1 MMQFVQWLSK
11 KLKVTPDEVVQMLN
25 KAPEEEVKKYTDLF
39 LAETTQETGKFKS
52 GGKINAAVA
61 KFQNGGEVEFE
72 KWLNDIG
79 FESGWA
85 PWTTD
90 EELRLQYNDMRRRY
104 MKETGKKVDLDTTPA
119 SNRAVTASGYLGYRY
134 GTTEPRS
141 FTRERI
147 FNGYNKP
154 DTWEDNIYFTY
165 RPNDPGTKRIITES
179 DTTFIDPKGRKFT
192 KSSPF
197 DNKGENKYD
206 RFQHIWR
213 QYGIYQDGGNLTRRE
228 ALDAF
233 MANSEGAARADARR
247 ALRSAKMSFD
257 NNNLDG
263 NRNQFARSII
273 AGQDYIPQENTN
285 VYDRVGARE
294 SKKAIG
300 GYDTNG
306 HILNRGDQNVLMKK
320 AKAANVEGFNE
331 NMYDFDP
338 NQEFDRQNY
347 RDRKRYAK
355 ENFDYMTRRQRKA
368 YALMDRVNPVSTQQI
383 AAPESSVVAKNS
395 IFTPDSNTHVNATP
409 ASVTKVVGER
419 TPINIEG
426 VPASSNFENYTRR
439 AEKVRRDLKY
449 NPVSF
454 DQFAGLLD
462 DSMLV
467 SDALRNGMNSR
478 AFQVHRANEYLR
490 YKNDPLNYIYRQ
502 MDANYGKSAQML
514 DDEKRARQMGILA
527 NNRGTGYYDPNDKS
541 FESVSLFKDKTAQQ
555 MWDESGA
562 GKEYTRYYWT
572 DSKGNRLTDEQAQA
586 LDMMQEARGYTVPTS
601 GTAPKIGQAS
611 GNAVKI
617 NQVPESTW
625 HKPLAYAG
633 MTTFTLPAMQMVGGA
648 QGIRSMID
656 DAAEIAGKGTNMF
669 KNYLQSIYGQNRQL
683 TVFGNQGKPV
693 TGAFGNYR
701 WPNSSMGTGN
711 VGGHS
716 VWWNNAPYITFP
728 IK

>member
-1 MMQFVQWLSK
+1 MIQFVQWLSE
-11 KLKVTPDEVVQMLN
+11 KLKVTPSEAVQILN
-25 KAPEEEVKKYTDLF
+25 EAPEEEVKKYTDLF

-52 GGKINAAVA
+52 GGKINAAVT
-61 KFQNGGEVEFE
+61 KFQN
-72 KWLNDIG
+72 
-79 FESGWA
+79 
-85 PWTTD
+85 
-90 EELRLQYNDMRRRY
+90 
-104 MKETGKKVDLDTTPA
+104 
-119 SNRAVTASGYLGYRY
+119 
-134 GTTEPRS
+134 
-141 FTRERI
+141 
-147 FNGYNKP
+147 
-154 DTWEDNIYFTY
+154 
-165 RPNDPGTKRIITES
+165 
-179 DTTFIDPKGRKFT
+179 
-192 KSSPF
+192 
-197 DNKGENKYD
+197 
-206 RFQHIWR
+206 
-213 QYGIYQDGGNLTRRE
+213 GGNLTRRQ
-228 ALDAF
+228 ALNAF
-233 MANSEGAARADARR
+233 MENKGGTRAQARK
-247 ALRSAKMSFD
+247 ALRSAKLGFD
-257 NNNLDG
+257 NNNMTGD
-263 NRNQFARSII
+263 RNQWARSVI

-331 NMYDFDP
+331 NMYNFDP

-368 YALMDRVNPVSTQQI
+368 YALMDHRVNPVSTQQI
-383 AAPESSVVAKNS
+383 
-395 IFTPDSNTHVNATP
+395 ITPDPTDQVNVIPT
-409 ASVTKVVGER
+409 SVTKVIGER

-426 VPASSNFENYTRR
+426 IPAPSNFENYTRR

-467 SDALRNGMNSR
+467 SDAFRNGMNSR

-601 GTAPKIGQAS
+601 ETAPKIGQAS

-633 MTTFTLPAMQMVGGA
+633 MAALSVPA
-648 QGIRSMID
+648 ISMISG
-656 DAAEIAGKGTNMF
+656 AINQIPRPKLGTTREINLSKPSGF
-669 KNYLQSIYGQNRQL
+669 DPWSYGQN
-683 TVFGNQGKPV
+683 
-693 TGAFGNYR
+693 AGNYG
-701 WPNSSMGTGN
+701 SSPLNGN
-711 VGGHS
+711 AGWFKYAGPEYWFKNGG
-716 VWWNNAPYITFP
+716 
-728 IK
+728 KLK